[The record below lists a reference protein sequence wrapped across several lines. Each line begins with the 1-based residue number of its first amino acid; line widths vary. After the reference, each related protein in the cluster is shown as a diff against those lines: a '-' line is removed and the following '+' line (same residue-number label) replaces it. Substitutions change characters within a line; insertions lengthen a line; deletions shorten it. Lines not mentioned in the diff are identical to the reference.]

1 MEPPQDVRLACLVE
15 LEAASAQLHRQISQF
30 TSRWA
35 GTPGTEE
42 VAYRRIL
49 SVRRRLE
56 MVEQVSRALNV
67 LNEHGQ
73 LYRRAEA
80 RALYAE
86 GLTMAEL
93 ASVFQVSRQ
102 RIATL
107 LHEPVEAS
115 TLAVRAPHAN

>member
-1 MEPPQDVRLACLVE
+1 MAPPQDVRLACLVE
-15 LEAASAQLHRQISQF
+15 LEAAAGQLHRQIGQF

-42 VAYRRIL
+42 VAYSRIMP
-49 SVRRRLE
+49 VRRRLE
-56 MVEQVSRALNV
+56 TVEQVSKSLRA
-67 LNEHGQ
+67 LNEHGR

-102 RIATL
+102 RMAAL
-107 LHEPVEAS
+107 LRE
-115 TLAVRAPHAN
+115 T